1 MRERLFKAFNLKK
14 KVIQIWISFA
24 NKKHRG
30 FKQLCKRGLFCI
42 KPFCECIFVTPDLDI
57 LMCDKFL
64 DTHCVDL
71 AEIREGMFK
80 NTDVN
85 DVFAFLKQRNVFHQ
99 L

>member
-1 MRERLFKAFNLKK
+1 M
-14 KVIQIWISFA
+14 
-24 NKKHRG
+24 G

-42 KPFCECIFVTPDLDI
+42 KPFCEGIIVTPDLDI
-57 LMCDKFL
+57 LPCDEFL
-64 DTHCVDL
+64 WHTSRCEDL